1 MIARDFAYQSQV
13 KSFSEANVSCHDQSF
28 NSVRNSSG
36 LLIFDI
42 AVKSYRLIEVFEEP
56 LH

>member
-1 MIARDFAYQSQV
+1 MIARDFAYQGQV
-13 KSFSEANVSCHDQSF
+13 KLFGEANVSYHNQSF
-28 NSVRNSSG
+28 NGVRNSSG

-42 AVKSYRLIEVFEEP
+42 AVKSHRLIEVFEEL

>member
-1 MIARDFAYQSQV
+1 MIARDFAYQGQV
-13 KSFSEANVSCHDQSF
+13 KLFSGANVSCHDQSF

-42 AVKSYRLIEVFEEP
+42 AVKSHRLIEVFEEP

>member
-1 MIARDFAYQSQV
+1 MIVRDFAYQGQV
-13 KSFSEANVSCHDQSF
+13 KLFSGGNVSRHDQSF

-42 AVKSYRLIEVFEEP
+42 AVKSHRLIEVLEEP